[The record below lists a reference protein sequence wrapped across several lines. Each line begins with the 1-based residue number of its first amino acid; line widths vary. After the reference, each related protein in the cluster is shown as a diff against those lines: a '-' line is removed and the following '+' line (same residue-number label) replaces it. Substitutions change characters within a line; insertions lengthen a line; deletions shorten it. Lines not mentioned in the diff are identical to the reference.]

1 MLLKSRALLFSLA
14 LLFVL
19 AANLNLVCRVG
30 VNGNW
35 DDAVYSLGDALRA
48 ELAAAEAAEEILPR
62 RARMPE
68 IEHRIFLSF
77 RPPLAGSRHLSTRI
91 LAEVP
96 GISGLYAVRAAGRSF
111 GVVADRD
118 KLEERLRA
126 ALYVSMH
133 LSAVRAGYVEGIELV
148 PVYGRSGSAVSP
160 SDMARAVS
168 DVVPAVFLDKEGKR
182 IAG

>member
-1 MLLKSRALLFSLA
+1 MKSRALLISLA
-14 LLFVL
+14 LLFTL

-35 DDAVYSLGDALRA
+35 DETIYSLGDARRA
-48 ELAAAEAAEEILPR
+48 ELAATAAAEEILPR

-68 IEHRIFLSF
+68 LAYRVFLSF
-77 RPPLAGSRHLSTRI
+77 RPSTAGSRHLSARI

-96 GISGLYAVRAAGRSF
+96 GISRFYAVHAAGRSF

-118 KLEERLRA
+118 RLEERLRA
-126 ALYVSMH
+126 ALYVSMPRT
-133 LSAVRAGYVEGIELV
+133 AVRAGYAEGIELI
-148 PVYGRSGSAVSP
+148 PVYGRSGSALSP
-160 SDMARAVS
+160 SEMARAVS
-168 DVVPAVFLDKEGKR
+168 GVVPAVFLDTEGKR

>member
-1 MLLKSRALLFSLA
+1 MLLKSRALLISLA
-14 LLFVL
+14 LLFSL

-35 DDAVYSLGDALRA
+35 DEAVYSLGDARRA
-48 ELAAAEAAEEILPR
+48 EQAAAAAAEEILPR

-68 IEHRIFLSF
+68 IEHRVFLSL
-77 RPPLAGSRHLSTRI
+77 RPPLAGSRHLSARI

-96 GISGLYAVRAAGRSF
+96 GVSRFYAVRAAGRTF

-126 ALYVSMH
+126 ALYVSMPRT
-133 LSAVRAGYVEGIELV
+133 AVRAEYDKGIELI

-160 SDMARAVS
+160 SEMARAVS
-168 DVVPAVFLDKEGKR
+168 GVVPAVFLDADGKR

>member
-1 MLLKSRALLFSLA
+1 MLLKSRALLLSLA
-14 LLFVL
+14 LLFSL

-35 DDAVYSLGDALRA
+35 DEAVYSLGDARRA
-48 ELAAAEAAEEILPR
+48 EQAAAAAAEEILPR

-68 IEHRIFLSF
+68 IEHRVFLSL
-77 RPPLAGSRHLSTRI
+77 RPPLAGSRHLSARI

-96 GISGLYAVRAAGRSF
+96 GVSRFYAVRAAGRTF
-111 GVVADRD
+111 GVVSDRD

-126 ALYVSMH
+126 ALYVSMPRT
-133 LSAVRAGYVEGIELV
+133 AVRAEYDEGIELV

-160 SDMARAVS
+160 SEMARAVS
-168 DVVPAVFLDKEGKR
+168 CVVPAVFLDAEGKR

>member
-1 MLLKSRALLFSLA
+1 MLLKSRALLLSLA
-14 LLFVL
+14 LLFSL

-35 DDAVYSLGDALRA
+35 DEAVYSLGDARRA
-48 ELAAAEAAEEILPR
+48 EQAAAAAAEEILPR

-68 IEHRIFLSF
+68 IEHRVFLSL
-77 RPPLAGSRHLSTRI
+77 RPPLAGSRHLSARI

-96 GISGLYAVRAAGRSF
+96 GVSRFYAVRAAGRTF

-126 ALYVSMH
+126 ALYVSMPRT
-133 LSAVRAGYVEGIELV
+133 AVRAEYDEGIEL

-160 SDMARAVS
+160 SEMARAVS
-168 DVVPAVFLDKEGKR
+168 CVVPAVFLDAEGKR

>member
-14 LLFVL
+14 LLFLL

-35 DDAVYSLGDALRA
+35 DEAFYSLGDARRA
-48 ELAAAEAAEEILPR
+48 ELAATAAAEEILPR

-68 IEHRIFLSF
+68 IEHRVFLSF
-77 RPPLAGSRHLSTRI
+77 SPPIAGSRHLSARI

-96 GISGLYAVRAAGRSF
+96 GVSPLYAVRAAGRSF
-111 GVVADRD
+111 GVVADPD

-126 ALYVSMH
+126 ALYVSMP
-133 LSAVRAGYVEGIELV
+133 LTAVRAGFAEGIEIV
-148 PVYGRSGSAVSP
+148 PVYGRSGSALSP

-168 DVVPAVFLDKEGKR
+168 GVVPAVFLDAEGKR
-182 IAG
+182 IA